1 VAELIELCGGEYI
14 FAEKAK
20 GKMAKERFVESN
32 EVLLKNPDIILMCWC
47 GKKYDSNILKTRP
60 GWERIS
66 AVKDNK
72 VFELDPAIFLQ
83 PGPAPILAGIDI
95 LLDLFHS

>member
-1 VAELIELCGGEYI
+1 
-14 FAEKAK
+14 
-20 GKMAKERFVESN
+20 
-32 EVLLKNPDIILMCWC
+32 MCWC
-47 GKKYDSNILKTRP
+47 GKKFDDNILKTRA

-66 AVKDNK
+66 AIRNNK

-95 LLDLFHS
+95 LLDIFHS